1 MSQEIKYIKVA
12 DLVLW
17 TENPRDPIVSTAK
30 DQDIVDVAINDKSGL
45 WKLAKL
51 AAQMGDYYDFSEIP
65 IVVYEDKRPVVF
77 DGNRR
82 VILAK
87 IAKKLVKVNTTFKH
101 LPSVPDEIP
110 CNVCDKQTAI
120 DSILRKHGTTGS
132 WRPLERDIF
141 ILKYKGGE
149 KSDFI
154 IIEEA
159 TGLISKHEKMN
170 QGFVRDEVFSAS
182 NMDKL
187 GLRISGGKLES
198 RHNHEVLIEILEDL
212 CEKVEGEYLSTR
224 KSRGNVLAVLDD
236 KNKQLIEDDKDN
248 PFGVADVISAEI
260 KNEGSS
266 VARRTRRT
274 KNTGPK
280 LFGKPLY
287 LKQGDVNN
295 LYRDICELEDFYN
308 MNKSHLSSSFTA
320 LIRMSL
326 RLLCETASQ
335 GKMVEYVKKYF
346 ERAKKTLSK
355 DEKTLM
361 ATQNVKDSSIVALL
375 QTGAHSYPSSQNYD
389 QTLALSLILGAMIQI
404 SHNHR

>member
-1 MSQEIKYIKVA
+1 MSQEIKYIQVA

-17 TENPRDPIVSTAK
+17 TENPRDPIDSNAK
-30 DQDIVDVAINDKSGL
+30 DQDIVDIAINDKSGL
-45 WKLAKL
+45 WKLSKL

-65 IVVYEDKRPVVF
+65 IVVYEEKKPVVF

-87 IAKKLVKVNTTFKH
+87 IAKKLVTVNTSFKH

-120 DSILRKHGTTGS
+120 ESILRKHGTTGS
-132 WRPLERDIF
+132 WRPLERDRF
-141 ILKYKGGE
+141 ILKYIGGE

-182 NMDKL
+182 NMNKL
-187 GLRISGGKLES
+187 GLRINDGKLES
-198 RHNHEVLIEILEDL
+198 RHNHEVLTEILEDL
-212 CEKVEGEYLSTR
+212 CAKVEGEFLSTR

-236 KNKQLIEDDKDN
+236 KNKQLVEEDKN
-248 PFGVADVISAEI
+248 NSFEVADAISYEI
-260 KNEGSS
+260 KNNNNS
-266 VARRTRRT
+266 VIRRTRRT
-274 KNTGPK
+274 KDTSLR
-280 LFGKPLY
+280 LFGKSLH
-287 LKQGDVNN
+287 LKTGDVNN
-295 LYRDICELEDFYN
+295 LYRDICDLEDFYN
-308 MNKSHLSSSFTA
+308 IHKSHLSSSFTA

-326 RLLCETASQ
+326 RLLCETASV
-335 GKMVEYVKKYF
+335 GKMDDFVKKYF
-346 ERAKKTLSK
+346 ERAKKTLTK

-361 ATQNVKDSSIVALL
+361 STQNVTASSIVQLL
-375 QTGAHSYPSSQNYD
+375 QTGAHNYSSSQNYD
-389 QTLALSLILGAMIQI
+389 QTLAISFILGAMIQI
-404 SHNHR
+404 SHNR